1 MLYKNDTLEYDI
13 SGLAVGTSIIIL
25 SMLLNSK
32 KSIVLNAP
40 SNYTVIRDLKR
51 IFNISDSQLRI
62 ETKETL
68 NNDIWSRCADR
79 GKFFSPY
86 ITADTI
92 NLFGQQHIV
101 GKKNKPCIGLA
112 TWDLQHEFAHKA
124 FPYNRLYSKEYWAEI
139 FKLIQSTGYDV
150 ITFNIQDVSLEQKI
164 WMMNELCDC
173 VIGYEGGMCHLAHC
187 LKIPNIILPWLRN
200 ADGTLGPDDL
210 YRASHRYHLDI
221 KTYFLKSGDEL
232 LSYHKDQ
239 LKSLITSLHE
249 NQGNNLYWQ
258 HNVQVDPLTL
268 QLKSTTL
275 PNGDLHPSITKF
287 EQDFILNYIQ
297 NPSVGGKLS

>member
-1 MLYKNDTLEYDI
+1 MSNDTLEYDI

-32 KSIVLNAP
+32 KSIVLHAP

-51 IFNISDSQLRI
+51 IFNISDLQLRI
-62 ETKETL
+62 ETKEDL
-68 NNDIWSRCADR
+68 DNDIWPKCADR
-79 GKFFSPY
+79 SKFFSPY
-86 ITADTI
+86 LTADTV
-92 NLFGQQHIV
+92 NLFGQKYTV

-112 TWDLQHEFAHKA
+112 TWDLQYEFAHGA
-124 FPYNRLYSKEYWAEI
+124 FPYNRLYSKEFWAEI

-187 LKIPNIILPWLRN
+187 LKVPNIVLPWLRN
-200 ADGTLGPDDL
+200 ADGTPGPDNL
-210 YRASHRYHLDI
+210 YRESHKYHLDP
-221 KTYFLKSGDEL
+221 KTYSLNSGEEL
-232 LSYHKDQ
+232 LSYNEDQ
-239 LKSLITSLHE
+239 LKSLIVSLHE

-258 HNVQVDPLTL
+258 HDVQVDPLTL
-268 QLKSTTL
+268 QLKSISL
-275 PNGDLHPSITKF
+275 SGSDLQSGITEF
-287 EQDFILNYIQ
+287 ERDFILNYIQ
-297 NPSVGGKLS
+297 HSRVGGQTS